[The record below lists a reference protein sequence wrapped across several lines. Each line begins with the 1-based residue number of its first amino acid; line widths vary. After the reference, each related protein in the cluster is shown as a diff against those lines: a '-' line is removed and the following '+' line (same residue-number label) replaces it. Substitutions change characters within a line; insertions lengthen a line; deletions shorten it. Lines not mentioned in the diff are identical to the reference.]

1 MSWKGPVGQLVKL
14 RGGCLPPRGRLTT
27 GLQVGNLPYKFTNR
41 HSSPKR
47 LSNMLMDRR
56 RADTLSWFE
65 KAHKDLR
72 CAQID
77 LAADPPAPE
86 DALYHCQQ
94 AAEKALKGFLVWHD
108 QPFPKTH
115 DLGRLGNQA
124 VGLDQTL
131 EPLIDEVVEVD
142 KVCMDTDTRATS

>member
-1 MSWKGPVGQLVKL
+1 MQP
-14 RGGCLPPRGRLTT
+14 
-27 GLQVGNLPYKFTNR
+27 
-41 HSSPKR
+41 
-47 LSNMLMDRR
+47 DARR
-56 RADTLSWFE
+56 RADTLSWFD

-94 AAEKALKGFLVWHD
+94 AAEKALKGFLGWHD

-115 DLGRLGNQA
+115 DLGKLGKQA
-124 VGLDQTL
+124 VELDQTL
-131 EPLIDEVVEVD
+131 EALIDGVVEFTKYAWMFRYPGDVD
-142 KVCMDTDTRATS
+142 EASAVEAVAVLHRVRAFVEAIMIRLPEEAR

>member
-1 MSWKGPVGQLVKL
+1 MQP
-14 RGGCLPPRGRLTT
+14 
-27 GLQVGNLPYKFTNR
+27 
-41 HSSPKR
+41 
-47 LSNMLMDRR
+47 DARR

-65 KAHKDLR
+65 RAHKDLR

-77 LAADPPAPE
+77 LAADPPACE

-115 DLGRLGNQA
+115 DLGKLGKQA
-124 VGLDQTL
+124 VDLDQTL
-131 EPLIDEVVEVD
+131 DIFIDEVVEFTKYAWMFRYPGDIEEPSVAEA
-142 KVCMDTDTRATS
+142 VAALHRAMAFVEAMTIRLPKEVR

>member
-1 MSWKGPVGQLVKL
+1 M
-14 RGGCLPPRGRLTT
+14 
-27 GLQVGNLPYKFTNR
+27 
-41 HSSPKR
+41 
-47 LSNMLMDRR
+47 
-56 RADTLSWFE
+56 LSWFE

-77 LAADPPAPE
+77 LAAEPPASE

-115 DLGRLGNQA
+115 DLGRLGKQA
-124 VGLDQTL
+124 TELDQTL
-131 EPLIDEVVEVD
+131 EPRRPVQPRIYQSSDL
-142 KVCMDTDTRATS
+142 CGR

>member
-1 MSWKGPVGQLVKL
+1 MQPDG
-14 RGGCLPPRGRLTT
+14 
-27 GLQVGNLPYKFTNR
+27 
-41 HSSPKR
+41 
-47 LSNMLMDRR
+47 RR
-56 RADTLSWFE
+56 RSDTLSWFE

-77 LAADPPAPE
+77 LAAGPPAPE

-115 DLGRLGNQA
+115 DLGKLGKQ
-124 VGLDQTL
+124 VVEVDPTL
-131 EPLIDEVVEVD
+131 EPLIDSVVEFTKYAWMFRYPGDVD
-142 KVCMDTDTRATS
+142 EPSEIDAAEVMNKVAMFVEALLARLPEEAH

>member
-1 MSWKGPVGQLVKL
+1 M
-14 RGGCLPPRGRLTT
+14 PP
-27 GLQVGNLPYKFTNR
+27 
-41 HSSPKR
+41 
-47 LSNMLMDRR
+47 DARR
-56 RADTLSWFE
+56 RADTLLWFE

-77 LAADPPAPE
+77 LAADPPALE

-124 VGLDQTL
+124 VGLDQRL
-131 EPLIDEVVEVD
+131 EPFIDEIVELTKYAWIFRYPGEVD
-142 KVCMDTDTRATS
+142 QPSVAEAVAVLDRVRAFVDVMRIPFPEETR

>member
-1 MSWKGPVGQLVKL
+1 MQPDA
-14 RGGCLPPRGRLTT
+14 R
-27 GLQVGNLPYKFTNR
+27 R
-41 HSSPKR
+41 H
-47 LSNMLMDRR
+47 
-56 RADTLSWFE
+56 ADTLSWFE
-65 KAHKDLR
+65 KANKDLR

-115 DLGRLGNQA
+115 DLGKLGNQA

-131 EPLIDEVVEVD
+131 EPLIDEVVELTKYAWIFRYPGEVD
-142 KVCMDTDTRATS
+142 EPSLVEAVAVLHRVRAFVGEMRVRSPKEAR

>member
-1 MSWKGPVGQLVKL
+1 M
-14 RGGCLPPRGRLTT
+14 PPD
-27 GLQVGNLPYKFTNR
+27 V
-41 HSSPKR
+41 
-47 LSNMLMDRR
+47 RR

-77 LAADPPAPE
+77 MAAEPPAPE

-108 QPFPKTH
+108 RPFARTH
-115 DLGRLGNQA
+115 DLGKLGKQA
-124 VGLDQTL
+124 VELDSAL
-131 EPLIDEVVEVD
+131 EPHIDDVVEFTQYAWIFRYPGDVD
-142 KVCMDTDTRATS
+142 LPAIADADAVLRKVRAFVEAMQGRLPEEEP